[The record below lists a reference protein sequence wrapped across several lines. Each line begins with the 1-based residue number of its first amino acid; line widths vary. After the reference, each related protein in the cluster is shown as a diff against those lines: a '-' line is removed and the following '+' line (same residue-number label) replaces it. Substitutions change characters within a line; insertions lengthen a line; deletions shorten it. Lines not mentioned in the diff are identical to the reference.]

1 MSFIIVYITHSSE
14 ENAQKIADE
23 LLQKKLVA
31 CANIFPIKSMYWW
44 NGSIENE
51 NEYVSI
57 VKTIPELWEILQKEI
72 TAIHPYEVPCIM
84 KIEAEANEEY
94 EKWIRESTVNGEWLI
109 P

>member
-1 MSFIIVYITHSSE
+1 MSFIIIYITHSSE
-14 ENAQKIADE
+14 ENAQKIADQ

-44 NGSIENE
+44 NGNIENE

-57 VKTIPELWEILQKEI
+57 VKTKPELWEILQKEI
-72 TAIHPYEVPCIM
+72 KTIHPYDVPCIM

-94 EKWIRESTVNGEWLI
+94 EKWIRESTVNV
-109 P
+109 

>member
-14 ENAQKIADE
+14 ENAQKIADQ

-44 NGSIENE
+44 NETIENE

-57 VKTIPELWEILQKEI
+57 VKTIPENWGILQKEI

-84 KIEAEANEEY
+84 KIVAEANEEY
-94 EKWIRESTVNGEWLI
+94 EKWIYSMVNV
-109 P
+109 

>member
-14 ENAQKIADE
+14 ENAQKIADQ

-44 NGSIENE
+44 NGNIENE

-57 VKTIPELWEILQKEI
+57 VKTKPELWEILQNEI
-72 TAIHPYEVPCIM
+72 KNIHPYDVPCIM

-94 EKWIRESTVNGEWLI
+94 EKWIRESTVNE
-109 P
+109 